1 MMNKQKLSEDPDKEG
16 MNMKKVLSI
25 AGSDCSGG
33 AGIQADLKTI
43 QAHGMYGMSV
53 VTSVTAQNTC
63 KVSRVDS
70 MPAESVRTQLEAI
83 FSDIMPDAVKI
94 GMVYDKGAVLAIA
107 EMIRKYHPANVVMD
121 TPMVSSSGQM
131 LLKAD
136 AAQAL
141 VDILLPLADLITPNI
156 PEAERITGMRIR
168 EWRDMETAAGVLQ
181 TRYGCH
187 VLIKG
192 GHLAAEVENDRICR
206 ERVPE
211 EAKDHLQHG
220 SDGLA
225 QDYLLDG
232 TGEGYWF
239 YAPVLKSAGTHGTGC
254 TLSSSIA
261 CYLAEGCTV
270 KKAVEGAK
278 AYLYQAIL
286 HAPGIGKGRGPVGH
300 DWNLRQVSRTS
311 SRVLEQLTGVYQ
323 KKELVIFDF
332 DGTLLDSMSMWD
344 HVGTE
349 YILSQGITPPADMEQ
364 RLISKTLEESG
375 QYYIEELGLQKTVE
389 EYLQDIYRLVDHKY
403 RFDLVLKPGAK
414 AFVKQMYDAGKK
426 LCILTT
432 TGRPCVEAA
441 AAHYG
446 LDAYIPFDKIFTC
459 GEIGLSKRKPDIY
472 RLVAEK
478 MGCTPEKTICFED
491 APFAVKNAKL
501 AGCTICS
508 VYDPSSES
516 GRDIIEE
523 YADFSIYNLWE
534 LTR

>member
-1 MMNKQKLSEDPDKEG
+1 
-16 MNMKKVLSI
+16 MKKVLSI

-53 VTSVTAQNTC
+53 ITSVTAQNTRR
-63 KVSRVDS
+63 VSRVDS
-70 MPAESVRTQLEAI
+70 IPAESVRAQLEVVLA
-83 FSDIMPDAVKI
+83 DIMPDAVKI
-94 GMVYDKGAVLAIA
+94 GMVYDKGAVFAIA
-107 EMIRKYHPANVVMD
+107 EMFQKYYPVNVVID

-131 LLKAD
+131 LLKSD
-136 AAQAL
+136 AAEAL
-141 VDILLPLADLITPNI
+141 VNTLLPLADLITPNI
-156 PEAERITGMRIR
+156 PEAERITGMCIR
-168 EWRDMETAAGVLQ
+168 EWKDMEAAAEILK

-192 GHLAAEVENDRICR
+192 GHLVDN
-206 ERVPE
+206 
-211 EAKDHLQHG
+211 
-220 SDGLA
+220 GLA
-225 QDYLLDG
+225 QDYLLDKA
-232 TGEGYWF
+232 GEGHWF

-254 TLSSSIA
+254 TLSAAIA
-261 CYLAEGCTV
+261 CYLAEGCTA

-286 HAPGIGKGRGPVGH
+286 HAPGIGKGKGPVGH
-300 DWNLRQVSRTS
+300 NWNLRQVNRTS
-311 SRVLEQLTGVYQ
+311 PEVLEQLTKVWQ
-323 KKELVIFDF
+323 EKELVIFDF
-332 DGTLLDSMSMWD
+332 DGTLLDSMPMWD

-389 EYLQDIYRLVDHKY
+389 EYIQDIYNLVDHKY

-441 AAHYG
+441 AAHFG

-459 GEIGLSKRKPDIY
+459 GEIGWSKRKPDIY
-472 RLVAEK
+472 RLVAER
-478 MGCTPEKTICFED
+478 MGCTPNQAICFED

-508 VYDPSSES
+508 IYDPSSES

-534 LTR
+534 LIQ